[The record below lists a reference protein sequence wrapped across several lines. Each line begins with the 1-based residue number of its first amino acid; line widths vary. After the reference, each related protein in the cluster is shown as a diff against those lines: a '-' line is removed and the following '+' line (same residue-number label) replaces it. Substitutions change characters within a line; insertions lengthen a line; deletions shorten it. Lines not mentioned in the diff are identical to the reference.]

1 MATTD
6 NTGIAS
12 TGIGSVPAGQHWYA
26 IDPADV
32 ANRLGVEV
40 DAGLSAAEAAERLRR
55 DGPNALPEEK
65 PPSRWRRLFGQ
76 YSSYMQL
83 ILVGASVVSLLIKQ
97 WSTAIVLFL
106 LSLINAVTGLRQEGK
121 AESAMNA
128 LKSMMEATAR
138 VRRDRVEA
146 EIPAEQLV
154 VGDVVLIAAGD
165 EVPADGRIVSASSL
179 QIDESALTGE
189 SVPAGKA
196 ADTLPEGELGA
207 GDQTN
212 MAFMHTPVTHG
223 SGVMIV
229 TSVGGQTQVGR
240 IAGMLSATE
249 TEETPLTKQMNT
261 LTLWIV
267 GAAGITM
274 IIMFALGIYRGQS
287 WVMLFNTA
295 VALAIAAIPLALPMV
310 VQVVLSL
317 GSVELAKQKAIVKD
331 LPSVETLGFTS
342 AINSDKTGTLTMN
355 QMTAV
360 EVLDPTDRY
369 TITGSGYS
377 LEGKISHPA
386 GKTDTLDDA
395 ILPYVIANDAKLIDG
410 TLVGDPTE
418 GALLVLAYKAGM
430 DIEQTREEFPRLATL
445 PFDPTYKLMATFN
458 HTTNP
463 SGQPVIRCFVKGA
476 APAVM
481 GRVTTALSGGTSI
494 PATEDL
500 KHRAEANIAR
510 MGEAGLRVMAAAFR
524 DLDPTHFDPDGD
536 LLGHIHDLEM
546 TSLVAMV
553 DPPREESK
561 VAVANAQQAHIR
573 VRMVT
578 GDDVVTGAAIAKQL
592 GINGEAM
599 LGADF
604 AALTDQQRHDRIDS
618 IGVVGRVAP
627 EHKVLLAQT
636 LKDNGHV
643 VAMTGDGVNDAPAI
657 KAADIGIAM
666 GSGTEVAKNAG
677 RMILSDDNFATI
689 VYAVEQ
695 GRKLYDNLNKFIRFV
710 LLELVAFVLTFLGA
724 TLFNLAAGQPFTPAQ
739 ILWINFLV
747 NAPFGVALGFDEETP
762 GLMARQPRP
771 RGQSILTKP
780 IMISCGLGGLYVAA
794 ANLLL
799 IYIGNNYYG
808 NIQTG
813 QSIGLVAFSLM
824 LVVAAFESRQE
835 KASIL
840 NPETFNSPR
849 MNKTAVIEIALAY
862 LITQADFLNKLL
874 GTTSLTFPQWALALL
889 AAVTLLLLWE
899 LGKLIARRRGA
910 TAR

>member
-1 MATTD
+1 MATD
-6 NTGIAS
+6 S
-12 TGIGSVPAGQHWYA
+12 AGARPVAAEQRWYA
-26 IDPADV
+26 LDPEAV
-32 ANRLGVEV
+32 ASRLGVNV
-40 DAGLSAAEAAERLRR
+40 DSGLSAAEAAVRLRR

-65 PPSRWRRLFGQ
+65 PPSKFRRLLGQ
-76 YSSYMQL
+76 YTSYMQL
-83 ILVGASVVSLLIKQ
+83 ILVGASVVSLVIKQ
-97 WSTAIVLFL
+97 WSTAIVLFV

-138 VRRDRVEA
+138 VRRDGVEA

-154 VGDVVLIAAGD
+154 IGDVVLIAAGD
-165 EVPADGRIVSASSL
+165 EVPADGRIVSSSSL

-189 SVPAGKA
+189 SVPAAKGTE
-196 ADTLPEGELGA
+196 TLSVGELGA
-207 GDQTN
+207 GDQAN
-212 MAFMHTPVTHG
+212 MAFMNTPVTHG

-229 TSVGGQTQVGR
+229 TSVGSDTQVGR
-240 IAGMLSATE
+240 IAGMLSATA

-267 GAAGITM
+267 GAAGVTM
-274 IIMFALGIYRGQS
+274 IIMFALGLYRGQS
-287 WVMLFNTA
+287 WTMLFNTA

-369 TITGSGYS
+369 TITGSGYG

-386 GKTDTLDDA
+386 GKTDTLDAA
-395 ILPYVIANDAKLIDG
+395 ILPYVVANDAKLVDG
-410 TLVGDPTE
+410 TVVGDPTE
-418 GALLVLAYKAGM
+418 GALLVLAYKAGI
-430 DIEQTREEFPRLATL
+430 DIDATREGLPRLATL
-445 PFDPTYKLMATFN
+445 PFDPTYKLMATFIQ
-458 HTTNP
+458 TTDAL
-463 SGQPVIRCFVKGA
+463 GLPVVRCFVKGA

-481 GRVTTALSGGTSI
+481 DRVATALSAGASI
-494 PATEDL
+494 PWDDDL
-500 KHRAEANIAR
+500 KERAQANVAR

-524 DLDPTHFDPDGD
+524 DIELTHFDADGD
-536 LLGHIHDLEM
+536 LLSYVHDLEI

-561 VAVANAQQAHIR
+561 AAVANAQRAHIR

-592 GINGEAM
+592 GIDGDAM

-604 AALTDQQRHDRIDS
+604 AALSEQQRKDRIDT

-636 LKDNGHV
+636 LKDKGYV

-657 KAADIGIAM
+657 KAADIGVAM

-677 RMILSDDNFATI
+677 KMILSDDNFATI
-689 VYAVEQ
+689 VYAVGQ

-724 TLFNLAAGQPFTPAQ
+724 TLLNLAAGQPFTPAQ

-762 GLMARQPRP
+762 GLMARRPRP
-771 RGQSILTKP
+771 RGDSILTKSM
-780 IMISCGLGGLYVAA
+780 MITCGLGGLYVAV
-794 ANLLL
+794 ANLML
-799 IYIGNNYYG
+799 IFIGKNLYG
-808 NIQTG
+808 DIVVG

-824 LVVAAFESRQE
+824 LVVAAFESRNE
-835 KASIL
+835 TSTVFSVD
-840 NPETFNSPR
+840 TFNSPR
-849 MNKTAVIEIALAY
+849 MNKTAVVEIALAY

-874 GTTSLTFPQWALALL
+874 GTTSLSFAQWGLALL
-889 AAVTLLLLWE
+889 AAVVFLLAWE
-899 LGKLIARRRGA
+899 LGKLIARR
-910 TAR
+910 T

>member
-1 MATTD
+1 MTTTED
-6 NTGIAS
+6 TAPRPL
-12 TGIGSVPAGQHWYA
+12 PAEQRWYA
-26 IDPADV
+26 LEPEDV
-32 ANRLGVEV
+32 ASRLHV
-40 DAGLSAAEAAERLRR
+40 DVASGLSAAEAAERLRR

-65 PPSRWRRLFGQ
+65 PPSRFRRLLGQ
-76 YSSYMQL
+76 YTSYMQI
-83 ILVGASVVSLLIKQ
+83 ILVAASVVSLVIKQ
-97 WSTAIVLFL
+97 WSTAIVLFV
-106 LSLINAVTGLRQEGK
+106 LSLINAITGLRQEGK

-128 LKSMMEATAR
+128 LKSMMEETAR
-138 VRRDRVEA
+138 VRRDGVEA

-165 EVPADGRIVSASSL
+165 EVPADGRIVSSSSL

-189 SVPAGKA
+189 SVPAAKDA
-196 ADTLPEGELGA
+196 ETLSDDRLGA
-207 GDQTN
+207 GDQEN

-229 TSVGGQTQVGR
+229 TSVGGNTEVGK
-240 IAGMLSATE
+240 IAGMLSATP

-267 GAAGITM
+267 GAAGVTM
-274 IIMFALGIYRGQS
+274 VIMFALGLYRGQS
-287 WVMLFNTA
+287 WEMLFTTA

-317 GSVELAKQKAIVKD
+317 GSVELAKQRAIVKD

-369 TITGSGYS
+369 TITGTGYS

-395 ILPYVIANDAKLIDG
+395 ILPYVVANDAKLVDG
-410 TLVGDPTE
+410 KVVGDPTE

-430 DIEQTREEFPRLATL
+430 DIDATREKLPRLATL

-458 HTTNP
+458 QMTDAF
-463 SGQPVIRCFVKGA
+463 GIPVVRCFVKGA

-481 GRVTTALSGGTSI
+481 GRVATALSGGTSI
-494 PATEDL
+494 PWDDDL
-500 KHRAEANIAR
+500 RQRAEANVAR
-510 MGEAGLRVMAAAFR
+510 MGEVGLRVMAAAFH

-536 LLGHIHDLEM
+536 LLGYVHDLEI

-561 VAVANAQQAHIR
+561 AAVADAQRAHIR

-578 GDDVVTGAAIAKQL
+578 GDDVVTGASIAKQL
-592 GINGEAM
+592 GIDGDAI

-604 AALTDQQRHDRIDS
+604 AALSDQERHDRIDS

-636 LKDNGHV
+636 LKDKGHV

-657 KAADIGIAM
+657 KAADIGVAM

-677 RMILSDDNFATI
+677 RMVLSDDNFATI

-724 TLFNLAAGQPFTPAQ
+724 TLLNLAAGQPFTPAQ

-762 GLMARQPRP
+762 GLMARRPRP
-771 RGQSILTKP
+771 RGESILTKGM
-780 IMISCGLGGLYVAA
+780 MISCGLGGLFVAV
-794 ANLLL
+794 ANLAL
-799 IYIGNNYYG
+799 IFIGKNYYG
-808 NIQTG
+808 SVEIG

-824 LVVAAFESRQE
+824 LVVAAFESRRE
-835 KASIL
+835 RASVFSV
-840 NPETFNSPR
+840 ETFNSSR

-862 LITQADFLNKLL
+862 LITQADFLNVLL
-874 GTTSLTFPQWALALL
+874 GTKELTFAQWGLGLL
-889 AAVTLLLLWE
+889 AAVGLLLLWE
-899 LGKLIARRRGA
+899 LGKLIARRSG
-910 TAR
+910 TAAR

>member
-1 MATTD
+1 M
-6 NTGIAS
+6 
-12 TGIGSVPAGQHWYA
+12 PAEERWYA
-26 IDPADV
+26 LEPEDV
-32 ANRLGVEV
+32 ASKLRV
-40 DAGLSAAEAAERLRR
+40 DVASGLSGAEAAERLKR

-65 PPSRWRRLFGQ
+65 PPSRFRRLLSQ
-76 YSSYMQL
+76 YTSYMQI
-83 ILVGASVVSLLIKQ
+83 ILVAASVVSLVIKQ
-97 WSTAIVLFL
+97 WSTAIVLFV

-138 VRRDRVEA
+138 VRRDGAEA

-165 EVPADGRIVSASSL
+165 EVPADGRIVSSSSL

-189 SVPAGKA
+189 SVPAAKDA
-196 ADTLPEGELGA
+196 ETLSDSKLGA
-207 GDQTN
+207 GDQEN

-229 TSVGGQTQVGR
+229 TSVGGNTEVGK
-240 IAGMLSATE
+240 IAGMLSATA

-274 IIMFALGIYRGQS
+274 IIMFALGLYRGQS
-287 WVMLFNTA
+287 WTMLFTTA

-386 GKTDTLDDA
+386 GKTDTLDAA
-395 ILPYVIANDAKLIDG
+395 ILPYVVASDTKLVDG
-410 TLVGDPTE
+410 KVVGDPTE
-418 GALLVLAYKAGM
+418 GALLVLAHKAGM
-430 DIEQTREEFPRLATL
+430 DIDATREELPRLATL

-458 HTTNP
+458 QTTDAAGRP
-463 SGQPVIRCFVKGA
+463 IVRCFVKGA

-481 GRVTTALSGGTSI
+481 GRVTTALAGGKSI
-494 PATEDL
+494 PWDDDL
-500 KHRAEANIAR
+500 RQRAEANVAR
-510 MGEAGLRVMAAAFR
+510 MGEAGLRVMAGAFR
-524 DLDPTHFDPDGD
+524 DLDATQFDSDGD
-536 LLGHIHDLEM
+536 LLGLVHDLEM

-561 VAVANAQQAHIR
+561 AAVANAQLAHIR

-592 GINGEAM
+592 GIDGEAM

-604 AALTDQQRHDRIDS
+604 AALSDQERHDRIDS

-636 LKDNGHV
+636 LKDKGDV
-643 VAMTGDGVNDAPAI
+643 VAMTG
-657 KAADIGIAM
+657 
-666 GSGTEVAKNAG
+666 
-677 RMILSDDNFATI
+677 
-689 VYAVEQ
+689 
-695 GRKLYDNLNKFIRFV
+695 
-710 LLELVAFVLTFLGA
+710 
-724 TLFNLAAGQPFTPAQ
+724 
-739 ILWINFLV
+739 
-747 NAPFGVALGFDEETP
+747 
-762 GLMARQPRP
+762 
-771 RGQSILTKP
+771 
-780 IMISCGLGGLYVAA
+780 
-794 ANLLL
+794 
-799 IYIGNNYYG
+799 
-808 NIQTG
+808 
-813 QSIGLVAFSLM
+813 
-824 LVVAAFESRQE
+824 
-835 KASIL
+835 
-840 NPETFNSPR
+840 
-849 MNKTAVIEIALAY
+849 
-862 LITQADFLNKLL
+862 
-874 GTTSLTFPQWALALL
+874 
-889 AAVTLLLLWE
+889 
-899 LGKLIARRRGA
+899 RRR
-910 TAR
+910 